1 MDHDTAGKLARRQ
14 WAVLAVL
21 TMVAFVT
28 NVDATIVVVALP
40 KLTTGLH
47 TSVTVGLWTLTAY
60 IITSTVLL
68 LPAGRMSDMIGG
80 KPVLLAGLAIFTV
93 ATVLCGVAPSGADL
107 VAARFLQGAG
117 GALALAT
124 ATPLIVDTF
133 PSDRLGMAIG
143 VNSTGPVA
151 GGALVTSFGWRSV
164 FFVTVPFGLVG
175 IVSGALVLPRPAR
188 SGQRARIDWT
198 GMSSFTG
205 ALVLLLLA
213 LSEGQAWGWA
223 SARIVALL
231 VLAAALVA
239 IFAAWELRTRVPAFD
254 LRLLR
259 RHQFRWGLTIC
270 ACYSVG
276 FFATPFVLSF
286 YLQGALHLSALDAGL
301 AMVPLSAPQLLLA
314 PIGGALADRVGPARL
329 MAAGAA
335 LLMLGAGLL
344 ARVGP
349 RLDLVALVAPLCIMS
364 VANSLLWPS
373 LVKAV
378 MSALPAERNGVG
390 AGLFYTVRN
399 VGMALSLT
407 LALVIAEA
415 SLPKATAS
423 RVFIGTAGPLSP
435 GAGHALVSST
445 DAGFTVFVAFYG
457 LALIGSAG
465 LLRRTR
471 SRWAG
476 RPVMVEDLGGL
487 EDLGE
492 LEDLGGL
499 EDLGELEDLE
509 ELDDLDG
516 LDDRALSAPGV
527 PGPQR
532 AAQQLPDSAP
542 RA

>member
-1 MDHDTAGKLARRQ
+1 MTDDPAGRVGGRH
-14 WAVLAVL
+14 WAILAVL

-28 NVDATIVVVALP
+28 NIDATIVVVALP

-68 LPAGRMSDMIGG
+68 LPAGRLSDMIGG
-80 KPVLLAGLAIFTV
+80 KPVLLAGLGIFTV

-133 PSDRLGMAIG
+133 PSERLGMAIG
-143 VNSTGPVA
+143 VNSTAWVMGSIVGPVA

-164 FFVTVPFGLVG
+164 FFVTVPFGVIG
-175 IVSGALVLPRPAR
+175 IVSGALVLPRTRR
-188 SGQRARIDWT
+188 SGKRAGIDWV
-198 GMSSFTG
+198 GMSSFTA
-205 ALVLLLLA
+205 ALVLLLVA
-213 LSEGQAWGWA
+213 LSEGQAWGWV
-223 SARIVALL
+223 SARIVTLL
-231 VLAAALVA
+231 VLAGVLVA
-239 IFAAWELRTRVPAFD
+239 VFAAWELRARLPAFD

-259 RHQFRWGLTIC
+259 RHQFRWGLTVC
-270 ACYSVG
+270 GFYSIG
-276 FFATPFVLSF
+276 FFATTFLLTF

-314 PIGGALADRVGPARL
+314 PVGGSLADRFGPARL
-329 MAAGAA
+329 ITAGAVMLMGGSA
-335 LLMLGAGLL
+335 LLG
-344 ARVGP
+344 RVGP
-349 RLDLVALVAPLCIMS
+349 RLDLIGLVVPLCILS

-373 LVKAV
+373 LLKAV
-378 MSALPAERNGVG
+378 MSDLPAERNGVG

-423 RVFIGTAGPLSP
+423 RIFVGTAGALSP

-457 LALIGSAG
+457 LALMGSAA
-465 LLRRTR
+465 LLRRAR
-471 SRWAG
+471 SRGFRTPA
-476 RPVMVEDLGGL
+476 VVEGVD
-487 EDLGE
+487 E
-492 LEDLGGL
+492 LAL
-499 EDLGELEDLE
+499 
-509 ELDDLDG
+509 
-516 LDDRALSAPGV
+516 RALVEA
-527 PGPQR
+527 
-532 AAQQLPDSAP
+532 DET
-542 RA
+542 

>member
-143 VNSTGPVA
+143 VNSTAWVLGSIVGPVA

-349 RLDLVALVAPLCIMS
+349 PLDLVALVAPLCIMS

-423 RVFIGTAGPLSP
+423 RVFIGTAGALSP

-492 LEDLGGL
+492 LEDL
-499 EDLGELEDLE
+499 E

>member
-1 MDHDTAGKLARRQ
+1 MEAAIEGAIEGAMDEVMEGWSDMADYAAGRPGSRQ
-14 WAVLAVL
+14 WAILAVL

-40 KLTTGLH
+40 KLTAGLH

-68 LPAGRMSDMIGG
+68 LPAGRLSDVLGG

-107 VAARFLQGAG
+107 VAARFLQGVG

-143 VNSTGPVA
+143 INSTAWVLGSIVGPVA
-151 GGALVTSFGWRSV
+151 GGVLVTSFGWRSV

-175 IVSGALVLPRPAR
+175 IVSGALVLPRPRR
-188 SGQRARIDWT
+188 SRQRARIDWT
-198 GMSSFTG
+198 GMSSFTA

-223 SARIVALL
+223 SARIVSLL
-231 VLAAALVA
+231 TLAAALVGV
-239 IFAAWELRTRVPAFD
+239 FAAWELRARVPAFD

-259 RHQFRWGLTIC
+259 RRQFRWGLTIC
-270 ACYSVG
+270 AFYSVG

-314 PIGGALADRVGPARL
+314 PIGGALSDRLGPARL
-329 MAAGAA
+329 IAVGAA
-335 LLMLGAGLL
+335 LLMLGAALL
-344 ARVGP
+344 GRVGP
-349 RLDLVALVAPLCIMS
+349 RLDLVGLVVPLCVMS

-373 LVKAV
+373 LLNAV
-378 MSALPAERNGVG
+378 MSDLPSERSGVG

-423 RVFIGTAGPLSP
+423 RVFLGTAGALSP

-457 LALIGSAG
+457 LALIGSVA
-465 LLRRTR
+465 LLRRAR
-471 SRWAG
+471 PRRAG
-476 RPVMVEDLGGL
+476 KPAAVERLD
-487 EDLGE
+487 E
-492 LEDLGGL
+492 L
-499 EDLGELEDLE
+499 
-509 ELDDLDG
+509 
-516 LDDRALSAPGV
+516 ALTASAETDEP
-527 PGPQR
+527 
-532 AAQQLPDSAP
+532 
-542 RA
+542 